1 MHYIIHALDRAG
13 ALARRQANY
22 EAHKAY
28 LGGTLPVRIVISG
41 PLVAE
46 DNATMIGSFFLVEA
60 DRPEDVE
67 AFHHADP
74 FRAAGI
80 WERVS
85 IHPFLKRQ
93 DNRA

>member
-1 MHYIIHALDRAG
+1 MHYIIHALDRAD

-28 LGGTLPVRIVISG
+28 LAGKLPVRIVISG
-41 PLVAE
+41 PLVAK
-46 DNATMIGSFFLVEA
+46 DNTTMIGSFFLVEA
-60 DRPEDVE
+60 DRREDVE

-74 FRAAGI
+74 FRAADI
-80 WERVS
+80 WEHVS

-93 DNRA
+93 DSRV